1 MGRKVDRVAMVMV
14 SIFFTQEDSGL
25 QGLEWEYEH
34 SRSWERMP
42 IISDIPHPVG
52 AIQKCAN

>member
-25 QGLEWEYEH
+25 QGLEWEYEMGMGIWTFEILGEDAYH
-34 SRSWERMP
+34 
-42 IISDIPHPVG
+42 I
-52 AIQKCAN
+52 